1 MLEVRW
7 CIEARKNYA
16 LRKSNDD
23 AWIEEIN
30 NLPLQKEVF
39 FVVPEGFLFTLH
51 NKQRDEFEKR
61 YNIAGVF
68 ELGSPYASTGVH
80 MTLVQAV
87 SSPVEV
93 LNVGI
98 FNGAV
103 YDRRNNFAIKGTLET
118 PVEYFEKFQLYI
130 KEIENWINNGITPD
144 SDPNGQYEFN
154 AIPIEEV
161 NPKRR
166 DPSYYSR
173 KVIEVRTLLEK
184 EDTLR
189 LGDVADI
196 LSSREDRKSHE
207 RVKRLKVSELKY
219 PLDIYNVGYAKPTNI
234 VVKHGDIIFPTIGDA
249 KPFLFY
255 GESEEP
261 IYAPPNTAVIKCRE
275 ILPEYLYLFLI
286 SDTAVHILNSITV
299 GTTIRQVRMEDLVKL
314 PIPKPTQE
322 EQKYRVDFEILTSL
336 EVRKYGSFEE
346 QQRARLEKY
355 HELLSKIQN
364 KEKKAEAIEDILNVE
379 MASKIKVHNEEQL
392 RRFLTDDLRELNTC
406 YKGKAYKA
414 TLILAGSI
422 LEAVLIDWLSEIHHK
437 DYFNEDYMITD
448 RRTGREKR
456 ADLIDYIN
464 EIKYIE
470 RPRWMEEATK
480 AHEIRKKRNLVHAK
494 LCINSDEINE
504 DVCKQV
510 IDYLRDVLK
519 TRGVQ

>member
-7 CIEARKNYA
+7 CIEVRKNYA
-16 LRKSNDD
+16 LRKSTED

-30 NLPLQKEVF
+30 NSPLQKEVF

-68 ELGSPYASTGVH
+68 DMGSPYVSTGVH
-80 MTLVQAV
+80 MTLVHAV

-118 PVEYFEKFQLYI
+118 PVKYFEKFQLYI
-130 KEIENWINNGITPD
+130 NEIENWINNGITPD
-144 SDPNGQYEFN
+144 SDPKGQYEFN
-154 AIPIEEV
+154 TIPIEDI

-166 DPSYYSR
+166 DPRFYSR
-173 KVIEVRTLLEK
+173 QVIEVRTLLEK
-184 EDTLR
+184 EDTLK

-196 LSSREDRKSHE
+196 LTVREERKSLE
-207 RVKRLKVSELKY
+207 TVKRLKVSDLKY
-219 PLDIYNVGYAKPTNI
+219 PLDIYNIGYGKPTSIIIEN
-234 VVKHGDIIFPTIGDA
+234 GDIIFPTVGNV

-255 GESEEP
+255 GESEEL
-261 IYAPPNTAVIKCRE
+261 IYAPPNAAIIKCRN
-275 ILPEYLYLFLI
+275 ILPEYLYLYLI
-286 SDTAVHILNSITV
+286 SETALNILYSISVGMTV
-299 GTTIRQVRMEDLVKL
+299 RQIRVADLMNL

-322 EQKYRVDFEILTSL
+322 EQKYRVDFEILTSID
-336 EVRKYGSFEE
+336 VRKYGSFEK
-346 QQRARLEKY
+346 QQSARIEKY
-355 HELLSKIQN
+355 KELLLKIQN
-364 KEKKAEAIEDILNVE
+364 NEQKAEAIEDILNVE
-379 MASKIKVHNEEQL
+379 MASKLKVHNEEQL

-437 DYFNEDYMITD
+437 DYFNEDYIIID

-470 RPRWMEEATK
+470 RPHWMEEATK

-504 DVCKQV
+504 AVCRQV
-510 IDYLRDVLK
+510 INYLRDVLK